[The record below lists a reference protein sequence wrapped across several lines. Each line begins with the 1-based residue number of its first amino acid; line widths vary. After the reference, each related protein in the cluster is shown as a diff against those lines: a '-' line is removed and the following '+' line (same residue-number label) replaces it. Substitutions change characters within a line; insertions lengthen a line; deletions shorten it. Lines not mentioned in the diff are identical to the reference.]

1 MAASGDDRPAKLRLI
16 QCGLGGM
23 GRAWRDNAT
32 APSSPTASSDFE
44 IVAAV
49 DVSEQALRDGGEHLR
64 VPPERRFRNLA
75 DAIAA
80 VDADAV
86 LTVTP
91 PAVHVEHAKLAFANG
106 LHLLTEKPIA
116 DSLENAKLMVQLAA
130 AAGRQLVVAQ
140 NYRYGA
146 AMTALRRVVAES
158 PVGPLGHG
166 HLDFYIGADF
176 TGSFRETM
184 QFPLLIDMSIH
195 HLDLIRA
202 VTGRNVARVTAQSFR
217 PQWSWY
223 AHEPGLKM
231 LMQLDDDDDDGD
243 GTPFSYSGDWSA
255 LGRQTGWN
263 GAWRLQCAGGS
274 IHVERDE
281 IVVARCDRW
290 GKNSSEQRVEIP
302 PAPLNGQA
310 ALLADFARAI
320 RSNEPAP
327 TSGADNLWSFGAVMA
342 GVARAQRGTTVDVGE
357 MLNHA

>member
-1 MAASGDDRPAKLRLI
+1 MAGKLRLI

-32 APSSPTASSDFE
+32 APTSPTASSDFDV
-44 IVAAV
+44 VAAV

-64 VPPERRFRNLA
+64 IPPERRFRDLA

-91 PAVHVEHAKLAFANG
+91 PAVHVEHAKLAFTHG

-116 DSLENAKLMVQLAA
+116 DSLENAKLMVKLAA
-130 AAGRQLVVAQ
+130 GARRQLVVAQ

-146 AMTALRRVVAES
+146 AMAALRRVVAES

-176 TGSFRETM
+176 SGTFRESM
-184 QFPLLIDMSIH
+184 QFPLLVDMAIH

-202 VTGRNVARVTAQSFR
+202 VTGRNVARVTAMSFR

-231 LMQLDDDDDDGD
+231 LMQLDD

-263 GAWRLQCAGGS
+263 GAWRLQCAAGS
-274 IHVERDE
+274 VHVDRDE
-281 IVVARCDRW
+281 LVVARCDRW
-290 GKNSSEQRVEIP
+290 GKNFAEERVEIP

-320 RSNEPAP
+320 HTGEPAP

-342 GVARAQRGTTVDVGE
+342 GVVSATTGLSVSVADV
-357 MLNHA
+357 LR

>member
-1 MAASGDDRPAKLRLI
+1 MATTATASTDTHGKLRLI

-23 GRAWRDNAT
+23 GRAWRENAT
-32 APSSPTASSDFE
+32 SPASSTASPDFE
-44 IVAAV
+44 VVAAV
-49 DVSEQALRDGGEHLR
+49 DVSEQALHDGGEHLG
-64 VPPERRFRNLA
+64 VPPERRFRELA

-80 VDADAV
+80 VQADAV

-91 PAVHVEHAKLAFANG
+91 PAVHVDHAKLAFAHG

-116 DSLENAKLMVQLAA
+116 DSLENAKLMVQLAS

-146 AMTALRRVVAES
+146 AMAALRRVVADA

-176 TGSFRETM
+176 TGTFRETM
-184 QFPLLIDMSIH
+184 PFPLLVDMAIH

-202 VTGRNVARVTAQSFR
+202 VTGRNIARVTAQSFR

-223 AHEPGLKM
+223 QHDPGLKM
-231 LMQLDDDDDDGD
+231 LLELDD

-263 GAWRLQCAGGS
+263 GTWRLQCAQGS
-274 IHVERDE
+274 IHAEKEDIFVT
-281 IVVARCDRW
+281 RCDRW
-290 GKNSSEQRVEIP
+290 GKNGREERVPITH
-302 PAPLNGQA
+302 APLNGQA
-310 ALLADFARAI
+310 ALLADFAKAI
-320 RSNEPAP
+320 RTGEPAP
-327 TSGADNLWSFGAVMA
+327 TNGADNLRSFGAVMA
-342 GVARAQRGTTVDVGE
+342 AVASATSRTTVSVADAV
-357 MLNHA
+357 L

>member
-1 MAASGDDRPAKLRLI
+1 MAGKLRLI

-32 APSSPTASSDFE
+32 APTSPTASSDFDV
-44 IVAAV
+44 VAAV

-64 VPPERRFRNLA
+64 IPPARRFRDLA

-91 PAVHVEHAKLAFANG
+91 PAVHVEHAKLAFAHG
-106 LHLLTEKPIA
+106 LHVLTEKPIA
-116 DSLENAKLMVQLAA
+116 DSLENAKLMVKLAA
-130 AAGRQLVVAQ
+130 DAGRQLVVAQ

-146 AMTALRRVVAES
+146 AMAALRRVVVEA
-158 PVGPLGHG
+158 PVGLLGHG

-176 TGSFRETM
+176 SGTFRETM
-184 QFPLLIDMSIH
+184 QFPLLVDMAIH

-202 VTGRNVARVTAQSFR
+202 VSGRNVARVTAMSFR

-231 LMQLDDDDDDGD
+231 LMQLDD

-263 GAWRLQCAGGS
+263 GAWRLQCADGS
-274 IHVERDE
+274 IHVEKDE

-290 GKNSSEQRVEIP
+290 GKNFSEQRVEIP

-320 RSNEPAP
+320 RTGESAP

-342 GVARAQRGTTVDVGE
+342 GVVSATTGLSVSVADV
-357 MLNHA
+357 LR